1 MISDE
6 LEVLKIVANKLDSAG
21 IKYIISGSVAANF
34 YAQPRMTRDIDIVIW
49 VTAFNADSVY
59 DLFKEDFYID
69 KDSVDEA
76 IRNMG
81 MFNIIHNELV
91 VKVDFIVAGDSEYNK
106 MRLKRKKINVVE
118 GVSLSIIS
126 PEDLILS
133 KLLWAKDSH
142 SEIQFRDVRNVLAF
156 NKNRLDLSYL
166 EEWAAKLTV
175 KSLLEGCLKN
185 A

>member
-6 LEVLKIVANKLDSAG
+6 LGVLKIVAKRLDSAR
-21 IKYIISGSVAANF
+21 IRYIISGSVAANF

-49 VTAFNADSVY
+49 ATAFNADRVY
-59 DLFKEDFYID
+59 NLFKEDFYID

-76 IRNMG
+76 ISNTG

-91 VKVDFIVAGDSEYNK
+91 VKVDFIVASDSEYNK
-106 MRLKRKKINVVE
+106 MKLQRRKIHTVE
-118 GVSLSIIS
+118 GVDLPIIS

-142 SEIQFRDVRNVLAF
+142 SEMQFRDVRNILVF
-156 NKNRLDLSYL
+156 NKNGLDFSYL
-166 EEWAAKLTV
+166 ENWAVKLAV
-175 KSLLEGCLKN
+175 KNLLEECRKN